1 MPKSLFSLVLLGFTT
16 FVFAQKSQ
24 QENLELRKAK
34 IQKEI
39 IDNEKKLLTV
49 KKKDLPVEGT
59 KLVILEPLR

>member
-39 IDNEKKLLTV
+39 IDK
-49 KKKDLPVEGT
+49 
-59 KLVILEPLR
+59 